1 MENAT
6 VITIFVRERETKNG
20 VKFNAYT
27 YRNSEGEF
35 FNVKF
40 TKNTKNVP
48 DIKGYV
54 KIKFNYEDS
63 NIKFDADN
71 RGTIYI
77 NDVIEFER
85 DEVATEEAKQRSIEK
100 MRTFF
105 N

>member
-1 MENAT
+1 M
-6 VITIFVRERETKNG
+6 
-20 VKFNAYT
+20 
-27 YRNSEGEF
+27 
-35 FNVKF
+35 
-40 TKNTKNVP
+40 
-48 DIKGYV
+48 

>member
-1 MENAT
+1 MENTTTIT
-6 VITIFVRERETKNG
+6 VFVRERETKNG
-20 VKFNAYT
+20 VKFLTYS
-27 YRNSEGEF
+27 YRNSDGEF

-40 TKNTKNVP
+40 TKKASNVP

-63 NIKFDADN
+63 NIKFDEEN

-77 NDVIEFER
+77 NNVIEFEE
-85 DEVATEEAKQRSIEK
+85 DVAAKEEAKKRSVEK